1 MTVVVFAVG
10 TMFLALA
17 VGARAGRRRD
27 GLTPFQRWISD
38 HRTTCCAAYG
48 ALLGTLAAT
57 TTGNVWYLFAGAG
70 AAAAT
75 WRVVPWAAA
84 RLRRRHG

>member
-1 MTVVVFAVG
+1 MAVVVFAVG

-27 GLTPFQRWISD
+27 GLTPFQRWVTD
-38 HRTTCCAAYG
+38 HRTAFCAAYG
-48 ALLGTLAAT
+48 ALLGALAAAT
-57 TTGNVWYLFAGAG
+57 TGNAWYLLAGTG
-70 AAAAT
+70 AAAVT
-75 WRVVPWAAA
+75 WTVVPRAAA